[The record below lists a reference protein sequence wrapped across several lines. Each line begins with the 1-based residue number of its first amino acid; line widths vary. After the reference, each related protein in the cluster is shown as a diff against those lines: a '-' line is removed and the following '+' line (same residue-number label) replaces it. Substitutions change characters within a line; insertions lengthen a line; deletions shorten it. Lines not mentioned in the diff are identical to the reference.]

1 MNKESNV
8 PFSLAQIKSLQF
20 LSDNRFY
27 TTKEEVVF
35 GCGIGFSIEKRK
47 KAISCSFLL
56 EFKNE
61 HKESPFLLLEVEC
74 IFKINPKY
82 FNALKNETGYLIPKS
97 FGQHLGIITTGT
109 ARGVLHEKTSG
120 TNFNGFLLRT
130 VNLVELISEDI
141 EILN

>member
-1 MNKESNV
+1 MSKETSV
-8 PFSLAQIKSLQF
+8 PFSLTQIKTLQF

-27 TTKEEVVF
+27 TTEAEVVF
-35 GCGIGFSIEKRK
+35 GCGIGFAIEKRK
-47 KAISCSFLL
+47 KAISCRFLI

-74 IFKINPKY
+74 IFKISPKY
-82 FNALKNETGYLIPKS
+82 FNSLKNDAGYLIPKG

-109 ARGVLHEKTSG
+109 ARGILHEKTIS

-130 VNLVELISEDI
+130 VNLVELIKENV
-141 EILN
+141 EITD